1 MGFFQEKN
9 IKEVM
14 EKGAGGPEG
23 LGVKCVLR
31 TVT

>member
-14 EKGAGGPEG
+14 EKGGGPEG